1 VDKYADKS
9 GRNRGKTPIAENE
22 KPLQAQMASFF
33 PSELGVRETMRLP
46 NRKEATGAR
55 RLYRSTRV
63 PDIVLRSNSATHRR
77 TRFEIHEPV
86 GEIGIRGGGVVHF
99 GVLNQ
104 ASGSCGM
111 KRTGRSDNFQNPTFN
126 VGDL

>member
-1 VDKYADKS
+1 
-9 GRNRGKTPIAENE
+9 
-22 KPLQAQMASFF
+22 MASFF

-86 GEIGIRGGGVVHF
+86 GENSPRRAPGNTRLKYQGA
-99 GVLNQ
+99 NW
-104 ASGSCGM
+104 
-111 KRTGRSDNFQNPTFN
+111 PTPPE
-126 VGDL
+126 GE